1 MIEIRN
7 LKVSIEHDKEHLE
20 RQIAKRLHAKK
31 VPQYHILKRSIDAR
45 KKPEI
50 FYVYTVGI
58 LDDTNPS
65 FLKLVN
71 NKDIMLTKEVI
82 YQFPESGIK
91 KMKHHPL
98 VIGAGPAGLFCALQ
112 LAKQGYIPIIAERG
126 LPVEERIL
134 KVTDFWENGILDPE
148 CNVQFGEG
156 GAGTFSDGKLNTQV
170 KDKYGR
176 IRYVLE
182 TFVRHGAPEEILYDT
197 KPHVGTDLL
206 VNVVKGIRKEIEAFG
221 GTFIFH
227 AKAVD
232 IKVMDNKITGV
243 CLRHDGTDTWVSCD
257 QVVFAIGHSARDTFS
272 MLYEKAL
279 FMEAKDFAMG
289 VRIEHPAK
297 QIQQAMY
304 GDGMAAKLLPAAPY
318 KLTHQA
324 ENGRG
329 VYSFCMCPGG
339 YVVNASSEQGMTA
352 VNGMSYSGRNGI
364 NSNSALIVTVKR
376 SDFGSDHPLAGM
388 ELQRQLER
396 NIYQEGHG
404 KVVSQRFEDFCE
416 NRPTKALGTIL
427 PQIKGGYVLGN
438 VRKCLPDFLGEA
450 LCEGIFAFDKKI
462 KGYADKDAVISG
474 VESRTSSP
482 LRMNRDERY
491 LSNIQGIYPCGEGAG
506 YAGGIM
512 SAAIDGIKV
521 AEAIIKEYAPKKEE
535 TEFRNHSTKI
545 Q

>member
-1 MIEIRN
+1 MLEIRN
-7 LKVSIEHDKEHLE
+7 LKVSIEDDIAHLE
-20 RQIAKRLHAKK
+20 RQITKKLHTKK
-31 VPQYHILKRSIDAR
+31 VPRYCILKRSIDAR
-45 KKPEI
+45 KKPEV

-58 LDDTNPS
+58 LDDKNPS
-65 FLKLVN
+65 YLKSIN
-71 NKDIMLTKEVI
+71 NKDIMLTNEPV
-82 YQFPESGIK
+82 YQFPPSGYQN
-91 KMKHHPL
+91 MQHHPL
-98 VIGAGPAGLFCALQ
+98 IIGAGPAGLFCALQ
-112 LAKQGYIPIIAERG
+112 LARQGYYPIIAERG

-182 TFVRHGAPEEILYDT
+182 TFVRHGAPEEILYDH

-206 VNVVKGIRKEIEAFG
+206 VNVVKGIRKEIESYG
-221 GTFIFH
+221 GTFLFR
-227 AKAVD
+227 AKASD
-232 IKVMDNKITGV
+232 IEVTGNKITGV
-243 CLRHDGTDTWVSCD
+243 CLRHDGTDTWVACD

-279 FMEAKDFAMG
+279 LMEAKDFAMG
-289 VRIEHPAK
+289 VRIEHPAER
-297 QIQQAMY
+297 IQQAMY

-318 KLTHQA
+318 KLTHQT

-339 YVVNASSEQGMTA
+339 YVVNASSEEGMTA

-364 NSNSALIVTVKR
+364 NSNSALVVTVR
-376 SDFGSDHPLAGM
+376 QSDFGGEHPLAGM
-388 ELQRQLER
+388 ELQRKLER

-404 KVVSQRFEDFCE
+404 KVVSQRFEDFCK
-416 NRPTKALGTIL
+416 NRPTKALGTIT
-427 PQIKGGYVLGN
+427 PQIKGGFLLGN
-438 VRKCLPDFLGEA
+438 VRKCLPDFIGEA
-450 LCEGIFAFDKKI
+450 LCEGIYAFDKKI
-462 KGYADKDAVISG
+462 KGYADGDAVISG

-482 LRMNRDERY
+482 VRMIRDGNY
-491 LSNIQGIYPCGEGAG
+491 VSNIQGIYPCGEGAG

-512 SAAIDGIKV
+512 SAAMDGIKV
-521 AEAIIKEYAPKKEE
+521 AEAMIKEYAPRKAL
-535 TEFRNHSTKI
+535 S
-545 Q
+545 